1 MKKNFYNHF
10 CIRNFMYQIPLSF
23 FFFVISFSTFAQNK
37 ISGNVK
43 DSKGE
48 NIIGASVKIKGT
60 TIGAVTNKDGVFE
73 IDGVANGSLTLV
85 VSSIGYKTN
94 EQKINVPT
102 SGSINFRLDDS
113 VAYLDEVVVTGV
125 FDQRKRIDASVA
137 ISVINEKE
145 LRTLAPVSAADLLKN
160 IPGVFVNSSVGEVN
174 NQVTVRGTPTVN
186 RTGSGNSSGYF
197 YVSMQ
202 EDGLPVTNVSGGA
215 IGPDYYLRSDVNLK
229 RVEAVRGGSSSIT
242 GSDAPGGLF
251 NYVSKEGGKKFEL
264 NTIVKYGLEGDANP
278 YYRADLGFGGPINA
292 KKDLTYYVGGFFRR
306 SDGARNPGFNLN
318 NGGQVKANLV
328 KNFKGGKLKLYGKIL
343 DDKNGVFDFL
353 PYTNFDKPQIAPGF
367 KNTDTFVGAGGE
379 FNYSYFGD
387 TPPVTFNPKNL
398 IHSKEKMIGLSFDKS
413 FGNGWQIKNNVKYS
427 SKSSDW
433 NVQYVL
439 GVGSTG
445 LDATGLP
452 GMWGSI
458 GANTLFGSPRIGT
471 ISVKNQATGE
481 EYYRGQ
487 QTARGVFTT
496 QLDNMPNKGYIFGMG
511 NALDFKVN
519 EIIDQ
524 LELHKRIGKSDFT
537 LGAYYGQSD
546 VDYTGGFSGQYLTT
560 LENNPTPL
568 DITVTAANGN
578 VTKITSPFGY
588 KNNGIFYAH
597 NALTNKRLDLFFGQ
611 SSALGNK
618 LTLDYGFRYNTTQYV
633 GNAEAQSTSKLNIP
647 LVLAGGYDKNSLTEF
662 DNTALLA
669 TDPWSY
675 NRKYNSLA
683 FSAALNY
690 KISENQAIYGRY
702 SVGRKAPD
710 IDQITAPRS
719 KESSDNL
726 YLEPVKM
733 TQIEVSYKSQM
744 EKLNLYVTPFYSHI
758 GNLAES
764 VFAADVTANTFYNTT
779 PVYSEQSSIGVEIE
793 ADAKIT
799 SQFNL
804 RANVTLQNPK
814 SVVRRFWDVGQAG
827 KADDKVIEV
836 RDASIQL
843 TPKILA
849 SITPSYT
856 LKKLYVSLPWRFVGK
871 SPANANRAFDL
882 GAYNQLDMILGYNI
896 SEKLNINFNINNVF
910 NQLGITGWY
919 PPGGFPAS
927 SAPEN
932 FTKAQLES
940 NKNAV
945 WGARTTQPRSF
956 FWTLSY
962 RL

>member
-1 MKKNFYNHF
+1 MRNKYQVSWLKIFLSQKLFLCLF
-10 CIRNFMYQIPLSF
+10 CST
-23 FFFVISFSTFAQNK
+23 ISFATLAQNSIRGK
-37 ISGNVK
+37 VTNE
-43 DSKGE
+43 KGE
-48 NIIGASVKIKGT
+48 VLAGASALVKGT
-60 TIGAVTNKDGVFE
+60 TKGAAANNNGVFV
-73 IDGVANGSLTLV
+73 IDNIAKGNYTIV
-85 VSSIGYKTN
+85 VSSLSYTSQEVKVT
-94 EQKINVPT
+94 VPQ
-102 SGSINFRLDDS
+102 SGELQIKLEESTAKLE
-113 VAYLDEVVVTGV
+113 EVIVTGV
-125 FDQRKRIDASVA
+125 FDKRKRLDASVA
-137 ISVINEKE
+137 ISVLSEKE
-145 LRTLAPVSAADLLKN
+145 LRILAPVSAADLLKN

-186 RTGSGNSSGYF
+186 RTGSGNGSGYF

-202 EDGLPVTNVSGGA
+202 EDGLPVNNVSGGA

-251 NYVSKEGGKKFEL
+251 NYVSKEGGRKFEL
-264 NTIVKYGLEGDANP
+264 NASLKYGLEGDANP
-278 YYRADLGFGGPINA
+278 YYRADLGFGGPVNA
-292 KKDLTYYVGGFFRR
+292 KKDLTYYVGGFYRR

-318 NGGQVKANLV
+318 NGGQIKANLV

-353 PYTNFDKPQIAPGF
+353 PYTNFEKPQIAPGF

-387 TPPVTFNPKNL
+387 SPPVTFKPKNL

-445 LDATGLP
+445 LDAAGLP

-537 LGAYYGQSD
+537 LGAYYGQSK

-568 DITVTAANGN
+568 DITVTAANGD

-597 NALTNKRLDLFFGQ
+597 NALTNKRFDVFFGQ
-611 SSALGNK
+611 SSALSNK

-633 GNAEAQSTSKLNIP
+633 GDADAQSTSKLNIP
-647 LVLAGGYDKNSLTEF
+647 LVIAGGYDKNRLTEY

-702 SVGRKAPD
+702 SIGQKAPD
-710 IDQITAPRS
+710 VDQITSPRS

-744 EKLNLYVTPFYSHI
+744 EKLNLYVTPFYSKI

-779 PVYSEQSSIGVEIE
+779 PVYSEQSSMGVEIE
-793 ADAKIT
+793 AEAKIT
-799 SQFNL
+799 SKLNI
-804 RANVTLQNPK
+804 RANITLQDPK
-814 SVVRRFWDVGQAG
+814 SEVRRYWDIGQPG

-856 LKKLYVSLPWRFVGK
+856 FNKLYVSLPWRYVGQ

-882 GAYNQLDMILGYNI
+882 GAYNQLDMIFGYNL
-896 SEKLNINFNINNVF
+896 SEKLNLNFNINNVF

-927 SAPEN
+927 STPEI
-932 FTKAQLES
+932 FTKAQREA
-940 NKNAV
+940 NPNAI

>member
-1 MKKNFYNHF
+1 MKKNFYHH
-10 CIRNFMYQIPLSF
+10 CRIRNFIFQIQLHVF
-23 FFFVISFSTFAQNK
+23 FLTITFSTFAQNK
-37 ISGNVK
+37 ISGIVK
-43 DSKGE
+43 DIKNE
-48 NIIGASVKIKGT
+48 NIAGASVKIKGST
-60 TIGAVTNKDGVFE
+60 LGTITNKDGAFE
-73 IDGVANGSLTLV
+73 IAGVADGSHSLV
-85 VSSIGYKTN
+85 VSFIGYKAN
-94 EQKINVPT
+94 EQKIVVPT
-102 SGSINFRLDDS
+102 SGSIIIKLEESID
-113 VAYLDEVVVTGV
+113 YLEEVVVTGV
-125 FDQRKRIDASVA
+125 FDARKRIDASVA
-137 ISVINEKE
+137 ISVITEKE
-145 LRTLAPVSAADLLKN
+145 LKTLAPVSAADLLKN

-174 NQVTVRGTPTVN
+174 NQITVRGTPTVN
-186 RTGSGNSSGYF
+186 RPASGSSSGYF

-264 NTIVKYGLEGDANP
+264 NTTLKYGLEGDANP

-292 KKDLTYYVGGFFRR
+292 KKDLTYYVGGFYRR

-328 KNFKGGKLKLYGKIL
+328 KTFKGGKLKLYGKIL

-353 PYTNFDKPQIAPGF
+353 PYTNFDNPQIASGF

-379 FNYSYFGD
+379 FTYRNFGD
-387 TPPVTFNPKNL
+387 SPLVNFNPKNL
-398 IHSKEKMIGLSFDKS
+398 IHSKEKMAGLSFDKS
-413 FGNGWQIKNNVKYS
+413 FGNGWQIKNNAKYS

-452 GMWGSI
+452 GIWGNI
-458 GANTLFGSPRIGT
+458 GASTLFGSPRLGT
-471 ISVKNQATGE
+471 ISVKNQETGE

-487 QTARGVFTT
+487 QTAKGVFTT

-511 NALDFKVN
+511 NALDFTVN

-524 LELHKRIGKSDFT
+524 LEIHKRIGKSDFT
-537 LGAYYGQSD
+537 LGAYYGQSE

-568 DITVTAANGN
+568 NITITAANGD
-578 VTKITSPFGY
+578 VTKMTSPYGY
-588 KNNGIFYAH
+588 KNNGIFYNH
-597 NALTNKRLDLFFGQ
+597 NALTNKKLNLFFGQ

-647 LVLAGGYDKNSLTEF
+647 LVLAGGYDKNKLTEY

-669 TDPWSY
+669 TEPWSY
-675 NRKYNSLA
+675 DRKYNSLA

-690 KISENQAIYGRY
+690 KISDNQAIYGRY
-702 SVGRKAPD
+702 SVGQKAPD
-710 IDQITAPRS
+710 IDQITGPRT
-719 KESSDNL
+719 KESSQNL
-726 YLEPVKM
+726 YLEPIKM
-733 TQIEVSYKSQM
+733 TQIEISYKSQM
-744 EKLNLYVTPFYSHI
+744 EKLNLYVTPFYSRI
-758 GNLAES
+758 SNLAES

-779 PVYSEQSSIGVEIE
+779 PVYSEQRSMGIEFE

-799 SQFNL
+799 SKL
-804 RANVTLQNPK
+804 SVRANVTLQDPK
-814 SVVRRFWDVGQAG
+814 SVVRRYWDIGQPG
-827 KADDKVIEV
+827 KTDDKVIEIN
-836 RDASIQL
+836 DASIQL

-849 SITPSYT
+849 SIKPTYT
-856 LKKLYVSLPWRFVGK
+856 AKKLYVSLPWRFVGQ

-882 GAYNQLDMILGYNI
+882 GAYSQLDMILGYNL
-896 SEKLNINFNINNVF
+896 SKNLNLNFNVNNVF
-910 NQLGITGWY
+910 NKLGITGWY

-927 SAPEN
+927 NSPET
-932 FTKAQLES
+932 FTKTQLEA

-956 FWTLSY
+956 FITVSY
-962 RL
+962 SL